1 MLGRRLA
8 QRIVDDGRLAG
19 STVSQLTLLDV
30 QVPAAPQHAPESTQC
45 AAVDIAEPGA
55 LRPFIEQRP
64 DVVYHLAAI
73 VSGDAE
79 ANFDKGYRINLD
91 GTRQLFEAIRAVG
104 DGYCPRVVYSS
115 SVAVFGAPFPDVIG
129 DDFHQTPLTSYGVQ
143 KAAGELLLADC
154 TRRGILDG
162 IGLRLPTICIRPG
175 TPNLAASGFFSN
187 ILREPLM
194 GKPAVLPVPDTVRHW
209 FASPRAAIEF
219 LVHAAGLDG
228 DRVGPRRSLNLP
240 GLSATVAEMIEAL
253 GRVAGSD
260 AVGLIRR
267 EADPAIQAIVG
278 NWAERFDPQRALAL
292 GFRAESSFDEII
304 QVHLE
309 DEAVV

>member
-19 STVSQLTLLDV
+19 SSVSQLTLLDV
-30 QVPAAPQHAPESTQC
+30 QVPDAPQHAPESTQC

-253 GRVAGSD
+253 GRAAGSD

>member
-19 STVSQLTLLDV
+19 SSVSQLTLLDV